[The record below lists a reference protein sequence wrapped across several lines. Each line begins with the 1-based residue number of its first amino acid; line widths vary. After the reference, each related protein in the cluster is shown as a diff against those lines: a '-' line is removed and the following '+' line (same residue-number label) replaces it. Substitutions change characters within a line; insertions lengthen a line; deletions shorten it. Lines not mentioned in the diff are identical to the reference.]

1 MQKLTLA
8 YYKYPSQT
16 VRNPT
21 SQSSSF
27 FNTHSYTQ
35 KTTSS
40 QFSKLKCQTQQQ
52 QQNPLFFLF
61 FLFTHC
67 TSSSYVPGSPPP
79 QPKQPPTTWW
89 ISNGLWRVGNFKS
102 LNLYLFP
109 CYWFY
114 NGIWRLYFWFYFA
127 FWAEI

>member
-35 KTTSS
+35 KTTKSYPKKIRIILKKGV
-40 QFSKLKCQTQQQ
+40 KLKKPYQT
-52 QQNPLFFLF
+52 
-61 FLFTHC
+61 C
-67 TSSSYVPGSPPP
+67 SPSKVAEWDKTESEKL
-79 QPKQPPTTWW
+79 PKKN
-89 ISNGLWRVGNFKS
+89 IKKL
-102 LNLYLFP
+102 
-109 CYWFY
+109 CH
-114 NGIWRLYFWFYFA
+114 
-127 FWAEI
+127 